1 MATKKEEAKATFD
14 LIEAINE
21 CPKPDWYKKA
31 FMKVMDTSKIKSQ
44 ADLTKMMKEF
54 GGLQ

>member
-1 MATKKEEAKATFD
+1 MAKKEEAKATFD